1 MNSFLLILAVCTAPT
16 NCIATA
22 PMAATVFEYPRLV
35 DCVRA
40 KAEVPLAFAPVCTGK
55 PFDPRELSLG

>member
-1 MNSFLLILAVCTAPT
+1 MSSFLLILAVCTSPT
-16 NCIATA
+16 NCIESA

-40 KAEVPLAFAPVCTGK
+40 KAEVPQAFTPVCTGK
-55 PFDPRELSLG
+55 PFDPRQLTLG